1 MHKLALA
8 LALGAAAHALGD
20 DCDSGLVAGVN
31 ARSGYCL
38 DKIIFELADGTVLE
52 EGLTGGSMRTPSVI
66 DPATEYVC
74 GIKQY
79 ASSSSTPL
87 CRVTY
92 MGLGIEFTVCSIATG
107 APRTISY
114 SGTKTGG
121 KSKLYDSG
129 LVSWPCQIVGFD
141 THPDDTNPMTLE
153 RITGVTTD
161 CEGDKCPPTAEP
173 TAEPTVSP
181 APCPDILK
189 CSSTE
194 DCPDG
199 DGIIYECEFP
209 SVRRNLRFGGY
220 EKTGCCVAV

>member
-1 MHKLALA
+1 MLDRLRLKYPRPRRRHAPLSDKK
-8 LALGAAAHALGD
+8 GARYL
-20 DCDSGLVAGVN
+20 
-31 ARSGYCL
+31 
-38 DKIIFELADGTVLE
+38 
-52 EGLTGGSMRTPSVI
+52 
-66 DPATEYVC
+66 
-74 GIKQY
+74 
-79 ASSSSTPL
+79 
-87 CRVTY
+87 
-92 MGLGIEFTVCSIATG
+92 
-107 APRTISY
+107 
-114 SGTKTGG
+114 

-161 CEGDKCPPTAEP
+161 CGGDKCPPTAEP
-173 TAEPTVSP
+173 TAEPTAAP
-181 APCPDILK
+181 KPCPDILK
-189 CSSTE
+189 CTSTE